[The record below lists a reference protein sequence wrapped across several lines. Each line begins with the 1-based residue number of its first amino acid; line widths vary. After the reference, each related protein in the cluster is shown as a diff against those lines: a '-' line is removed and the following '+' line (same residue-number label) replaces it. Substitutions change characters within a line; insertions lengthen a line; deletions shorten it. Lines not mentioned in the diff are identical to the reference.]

1 MAVPQLASNEPA
13 LHTSAPNQFALKH
26 IAPNLAIPPLIPS
39 TGISAS
45 HGPFRGFPTPRCR
58 DAPSASPIELSPI
71 EFTGPRPDGS
81 SPDTVF
87 SRQRTASR
95 SAHGSKV
102 KGLTQ
107 TRHCRLSSN
116 LSGSQSCRNRTRR
129 EIFRENSK
137 ILSPNPN
144 PNRRSSP
151 VVRFSG
157 FRVFGTLTICVD
169 ECQVFSSLQVEFP
182 A

>member
-13 LHTSAPNQFALKH
+13 LHTPAPNQFALKH
-26 IAPNLAIPPLIPS
+26 IAPNLAIPPLIPP

-87 SRQRTASR
+87 SRQRTAGR
-95 SAHGSKV
+95 AAHGSKV

-107 TRHCRLSSN
+107 TRHCRLSSVAY
-116 LSGSQSCRNRTRR
+116 LRISPAASPVEIEQDVKFSGKTRR
-129 EIFRENSK
+129 FCPQIR
-137 ILSPNPN
+137 IPTGAL
-144 PNRRSSP
+144 RRSHGSLDSRCL
-151 VVRFSG
+151 VR
-157 FRVFGTLTICVD
+157 
-169 ECQVFSSLQVEFP
+169 
-182 A
+182 